1 MRKVAFLLL
10 LPLFLLIGC
19 AVKPPMISL
28 YEALL
33 TKGLEGRILKGKV
46 YVEGDF
52 SKLFD
57 IPSSGAYGEF
67 YLLQAYFLLRIS
79 PPFGDEVLFEWDEK
93 RGPRVILPSKA
104 KVYYPKEE
112 RLQLKDLPY
121 YFLGLKE
128 TSREFYLNSFKG
140 EYAFDRQKL
149 EGRVNSLLFSL
160 TWRIK
165 ELEET
170 PSLPPPIDTTGFKRK
185 KINLPF

>member
-1 MRKVAFLLL
+1 MRRVAFLLL
-10 LPLFLLIGC
+10 LPLSLLIGC
-19 AVKPPMISL
+19 AVKPPIMSL

-33 TKGLEGRILKGKV
+33 VKGLEGRILKGKV

-57 IPSSGAYGEF
+57 IPSSGSYGEF
-67 YLLQAYFLLRIS
+67 YLSQAYFLVRIN

-112 RLQLKDLPY
+112 RLQLKKLPY

-128 TSREFYLNSFKG
+128 TSKDFYLNSFKG

-165 ELEET
+165 ELEEIS
-170 PSLPPPIDTTGFKRK
+170 SLPPPIDTTGFKRK